1 MIAALAKA
9 DSLDRHLFGVG
20 AKHLVSVTL
29 SDREAWELLAWYQ
42 SNSIDYAPPED
53 REAFAHDLAE
63 ARSLNNPWG
72 MLHGFEIR
80 GFSIARLADE
90 VH

>member
-20 AKHLVSVTL
+20 AKHLTSVTL

-42 SNSIDYAPPED
+42 SSCIDYAPPED
-53 REAFAHDLAE
+53 REAFAQDLAH